1 MNVSLS
7 SGDSGNC
14 VQTSSIGISSESPV
28 ILQPSSSSTTNS
40 PITPIATMTTGSLL
54 QQLSNASFV
63 NPAMAAAA
71 AAATVNRL
79 LPGST
84 AISPLFTVEQLEL
97 IRRLRM
103 TGISAD
109 AVLEAFNTLEKIE
122 SDLDIN
128 RVQTIALAALMGN
141 NTATTSSP
149 STKSLFSNE
158 SPISSNVEIN
168 QHHLSQPSQ
177 QRQHILSQNVIS
189 TTSPTLLQQLSSQAF
204 GNHPSPIGLPP
215 LSTSSALMTTSSGC
229 LSENSNKGSPA
240 LSPDQCLMQ
249 SFPSTAATIAA
260 AANVI
265 SNSQDFSSHSIF
277 GAYPSSMSHHQQQH
291 GFTTSTSSTPS
302 TSSSSVSRPIRSQR
316 TPMKEI
322 TTLDDPT
329 ELEEFMQ
336 QGEEGCINDMK
347 QFITQFSLRQT
358 TVAMMTGV
366 SQPYISKLLNGNHK
380 ELSLRCRKN
389 IYSWYLNCRRHPE
402 KLASFLQDPS
412 TRLETN
418 GDGEL
423 VPQRRERYV
432 FRPILIKILETF
444 FAETPFPDYNKRS
457 EIASACNS
465 ALQMDKKGVGL
476 MPKEI
481 VSPQVVANWFANK
494 RKEMRRRS
502 NEEPMPH
509 RLVQQNSE
517 NGDDPLTGTPS
528 PLTPMDSANNL
539 MEAENSCDLFQ
550 QFSNPFKAAFLNSAF
565 TNNSSST
572 QNNDNNSSMLID
584 SSTNSSPPAL
594 SAVEPIANFDVLMQS
609 GLFNNLIGVYQQQ
622 QQQLQNQLHHHHH
635 HQQQQH
641 QHSTQQST
649 NQSNNNNNNF
659 VIKMEQTAE

>member
-7 SGDSGNC
+7 NLSGNNC
-14 VQTSSIGISSESPV
+14 ILSSPIGILSSTSGTTTAAESP
-28 ILQPSSSSTTNS
+28 IHLSQHSSATTS
-40 PITPIATMTTGSLL
+40 PTTITAMTTGSLL

-71 AAATVNRL
+71 AAAASVNRL
-79 LPGST
+79 LPPP
-84 AISPLFTVEQLEL
+84 SPMFTVEQLEL

-109 AVLEAFNTLEKIE
+109 AVLEAFNTLEKFE
-122 SDLDIN
+122 SEMDPN
-128 RVQTIALAALMGN
+128 RIQTIALAALMGN
-141 NTATTSSP
+141 NNNNNSSSNNQATTT
-149 STKSLFSNE
+149 STKSLFSND
-158 SPISSNVEIN
+158 SPLSTSNLELN
-168 QHHLSQPSQ
+168 HQLSQQQSQ
-177 QRQHILSQNVIS
+177 QQQQQILSQNVLS

-204 GNHPSPIGLPP
+204 GAIPSTGCLPP
-215 LSTSSALMTTSSGC
+215 LSTPSFMTSNNSSC
-229 LSENSNKGSPA
+229 LSEGSNKGSPA
-240 LSPDQCLMQ
+240 LSPDRCPLT
-249 SFPSTAATIAA
+249 FPSTAATIAA
-260 AANVI
+260 AANAVA
-265 SNSQDFSSHSIF
+265 NSQDLSIF
-277 GAYPSSMSHHQQQH
+277 GHP
-291 GFTTSTSSTPS
+291 TSTSSTPS

-329 ELEEFMQ
+329 ELEDFMQ

-366 SQPYISKLLNGNHK
+366 SQPYISKLLN
-380 ELSLRCRKN
+380 
-389 IYSWYLNCRRHPE
+389 
-402 KLASFLQDPS
+402 ASFLQDPS

-444 FAETPFPDYNKRS
+444 FAETPFPDYNKRA

-509 RLVQQNSE
+509 RLIQQNSE
-517 NGDDPLTGTPS
+517 NGDEPLTGTPS

-565 TNNSSST
+565 TNSQNNS
-572 QNNDNNSSMLID
+572 NDNNISNNMLMD

-594 SAVEPIANFDVLMQS
+594 TAAASEPLANFDALMQS
-609 GLFNNLIGVYQQQ
+609 GLFNNLIGVYHQQQQ
-622 QQQLQNQLHHHHH
+622 QQQLQHQLHQHHNQQSA
-635 HQQQQH
+635 QQQ
-641 QHSTQQST
+641 SS
-649 NQSNNNNNNF
+649 NQSNNNNNNNTNNF